1 MAMRRRSKA
10 SGKPVRAR
18 RQKVAM
24 RNVTTVRRHGSSDTS
39 QETEVAR
46 LRRELEEALE
56 QQTAASDVLKVIS
69 RSTFDLKAVLDT
81 LVESA
86 ARVCEALNATIYL
99 RDGDVAVI
107 HCHFGPMV
115 GTPIGTRRVLNI
127 NWPSGHAV
135 LEARTVHVP
144 DLPNSD
150 EYPEGREIAR
160 RLGHRTTLA
169 VPLLRNETAI
179 GAILLRR
186 EEVRPFTDRQ
196 IAQVQNFAAQAV
208 IAIENTRLLN
218 ELRQS
223 LDQQTATADVLRVI
237 SSWPGEL
244 ERVFQALLEN
254 ATRLCEA
261 KFGLLH
267 LYENEA
273 FQLGAMHN
281 APPAFAEAIAQRGP
295 SYRPG
300 PLTPMS
306 RVVATKQLVQCD

>member
-1 MAMRRRSKA
+1 
-10 SGKPVRAR
+10 
-18 RQKVAM
+18 M

-223 LDQQTATADVLRVI
+223 LEQQTATADVLRVI
-237 SSWPGEL
+237 SSSPGEL
-244 ERVFQALLEN
+244 EPVFQSMLEN
-254 ATRLCEA
+254 AVRICDA
-261 KFGLLH
+261 KFGVMQ
-267 LYENEA
+267 LYEKGT
-273 FQLGAMHN
+273 FHLGAMH
-281 APPAFAEAIAQRGP
+281 QRTARLCRSGYTWTAC
-295 SYRPG
+295 SWSTDTANTR
-300 PLTPMS
+300 S
-306 RVVATKQLVQCD
+306 RNEKVRSRFRLP

>member
-1 MAMRRRSKA
+1 MRRRSSAGGA
-10 SGKPVRAR
+10 SVKPQGRKPGSVKR
-18 RQKVAM
+18 RSAPK
-24 RNVTTVRRHGSSDTS
+24 TVS
-39 QETEVAR
+39 QSTASKETEVAR
-46 LRRELEEALE
+46 LSRELEEARE
-56 QQTAASDVLKVIS
+56 QQTATGDVLKVIS

-107 HCHFGPMV
+107 HSHFGPMV

-186 EEVRPFTDRQ
+186 EEVCPFTDRQ

-208 IAIENTRLLN
+208 IAIENT
-218 ELRQS
+218 
-223 LDQQTATADVLRVI
+223 
-237 SSWPGEL
+237 
-244 ERVFQALLEN
+244 
-254 ATRLCEA
+254 
-261 KFGLLH
+261 
-267 LYENEA
+267 
-273 FQLGAMHN
+273 
-281 APPAFAEAIAQRGP
+281 PAA
-295 SYRPG
+295 
-300 PLTPMS
+300 
-306 RVVATKQLVQCD
+306 